1 MPLLNRH
8 ALVAHSPKQM
18 FRLVDRIEDYPEF
31 LPWCGGTSIQS
42 RDDDQVTASITI
54 AKGAIHKTFTT
65 RNFLQTNKMIEVRLV
80 DGPFKQLD
88 GFWRFDAIG
97 DGACKISLD
106 LKYEF
111 ASKLLGLAIGPV
123 FQQIATTMVDS
134 FVQQAN
140 KVYGT

>member
-8 ALVAHSPKQM
+8 ALVTHSPEQM

-31 LPWCGGTSIQS
+31 LPWCGGTSIYS
-42 RDDDQVTASITI
+42 RNDDQVTASITI

-65 RNFLQTNKMIEVRLV
+65 RNLLQTNKMIEVRLV

-106 LKYEF
+106 LNYEF
-111 ASKLLGLAIGPV
+111 SNKLISLAIGPV

-140 KVYGT
+140 KVYGS